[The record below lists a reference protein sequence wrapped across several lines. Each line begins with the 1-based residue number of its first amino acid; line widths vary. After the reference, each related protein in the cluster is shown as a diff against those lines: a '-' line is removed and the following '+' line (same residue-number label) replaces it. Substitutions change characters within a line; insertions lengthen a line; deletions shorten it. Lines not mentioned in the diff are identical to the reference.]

1 LFIKILL
8 ISVSFAFTYK
18 KFRDFINSII
28 FHSYIKNK
36 IKNFEKGKK
45 FINLCLE
52 GSLIQKEIFSK
63 LKKPLISIIIPV
75 YNCQKSINASIISIQ
90 NQNFSE
96 IEILL
101 INDASNDN
109 TPNIINNFQKED
121 SRIKIINNNKNMGT
135 LYSRCIGALLS
146 RGEYITT
153 LDNDDMFFSGD
164 IFSSIYK
171 IGKDDNLDI
180 IEFNSVFI
188 ENYSYDIF
196 QMEENFKYS
205 FNYTL
210 NQPRLGM
217 NTFLNNGK
225 YNDINIW
232 GKFIKK
238 EIYKNSVNLLG
249 KRRYTYFI
257 CWAEDT
263 MIVFIIFNIANTFK
277 FINKYGVIHLVSNST
292 ASFTQSE
299 YNILFAEIILL
310 DVIFE
315 FSKNTY
321 NKNFIVK
328 FALMI
333 QKKHKINEFKN
344 HKIVYI
350 LKIIVRKLIKCKYI
364 SKLSKKKLQL
374 FLNFS

>member
-36 IKNFEKGKK
+36 INNFEKGKK
-45 FINLCLE
+45 FINLCL
-52 GSLIQKEIFSK
+52 GNSLFQKDIVSK
-63 LKKPLISIIIPV
+63 LKEQLISVVIPV
-75 YNCQKSINASIISIQ
+75 FNCEKSINASIRSIQ

-96 IEILL
+96 IEIIL
-101 INDASNDN
+101 INDASSDN
-109 TPNIINNFQKED
+109 TSNIINTFQKED
-121 SRIKIINNNKNMGT
+121 YRLKILNNNKNRGT
-135 LYSRCIGALLS
+135 LYSRCIGALLT

-153 LDNDDMFFSGD
+153 LDNDDMFFNGE
-164 IFSSIYK
+164 IFSFIFK

-180 IEFNSVFI
+180 VEFNSVLV
-188 ENYSYDIF
+188 ENFSYDIF

-205 FNYTL
+205 NNYTL
-210 NQPRLGM
+210 NQPKLGM
-217 NTFLNNGK
+217 NTFFQNGR
-225 YNDINIW
+225 YNDIYIW
-232 GKFIKK
+232 GKFIKN

-249 KRRYTYFI
+249 KKRYSNFI

-263 MIVFIIFNIANTFK
+263 MVVFIIFNIANSFK

-292 ASFTQSE
+292 ASFTQSD

-321 NKNFIVK
+321 YKNFVAK
-328 FALMI
+328 FALII
-333 QKKHKINEFKN
+333 QKKHKITKFKN
-344 HKIVYI
+344 HKILYL
-350 LKIIVRKLIKCKYI
+350 LKLIVQKLIKCNYI
-364 SKLSKKKLQL
+364 TKLSKKKLKL
-374 FLNFS
+374 FFK